1 LLDAES
7 FMILKI
13 YIRDITLSKYSVK
26 MSSQRLLGVRILAL
40 FHLLSGIAILFGS
53 PIILGLLNIN
63 SVSSETSA
71 SYPSETALKMTG
83 LAYIILGIG
92 LWDTWK
98 LVWYIC
104 LGIHIAGL
112 ITSAISL
119 QAFPLVIEAAVISC
133 LYLIR
138 GEFQT

>member
-1 LLDAES
+1 
-7 FMILKI
+7 M
-13 YIRDITLSKYSVK
+13 T
-26 MSSQRLLGVRILAL
+26 SQRLLGVRILAL

-63 SVSSETSA
+63 SISSETSI
-71 SYPSETALKMTG
+71 SYPSETAIKMMG

-92 LWDTWK
+92 LWDTWR
-98 LVWYIC
+98 LAWYIC

-119 QAFPLVIEAAVISC
+119 QVIPIIIEAAIVSC

>member
-1 LLDAES
+1 
-7 FMILKI
+7 M
-13 YIRDITLSKYSVK
+13 
-26 MSSQRLLGVRILAL
+26 LAL

-53 PIILGLLNIN
+53 PIILGILNVN
-63 SVSSETSA
+63 SISSETVA
-71 SYPSETALKMTG
+71 SYPSETSMKMMG

-92 LWDTWK
+92 LWDAWR
-98 LVWYIC
+98 LAWYIC

-119 QAFPLVIEAAVISC
+119 QVIPLVIEAAIVSC

-138 GEFQT
+138 GEFQK

>member
-1 LLDAES
+1 
-7 FMILKI
+7 
-13 YIRDITLSKYSVK
+13 
-26 MSSQRLLGVRILAL
+26 VRILAL

-63 SVSSETSA
+63 SVSSGTST
-71 SYPSETALKMTG
+71 PHTSETAIKIMG
-83 LAYIILGIG
+83 LTYIILGIG
-92 LWDTWK
+92 LWDTRR
-98 LVWYIC
+98 LAWYIC

-112 ITSAISL
+112 ITSTISL
-119 QAFPLVIEAAVISC
+119 QVIPILIEAAIVSC

>member
-1 LLDAES
+1 MQNHEYR
-7 FMILKI
+7 FGNI
-13 YIRDITLSKYSVK
+13 YQRHTQSKYSIK
-26 MSSQRLLGVRILAL
+26 MTSQRLLGVRILAL

-63 SVSSETSA
+63 SISSETSI
-71 SYPSETALKMTG
+71 SYPSETAIKMMG

-92 LWDTWK
+92 LWDTWR
-98 LVWYIC
+98 LAWYIC

-112 ITSAISL
+112 ITSAVSL
-119 QAFPLVIEAAVISC
+119 QVIPIIIEAAIVSC